1 MGYSPWDCKESDTTE
16 NTLTHSLTQTWFEAA
31 SLLCSCLCSLPAGNR
46 SFSPLGCPGLA
57 AGCSVGPACV
67 SHLRSAPCPKTE
79 AGTTQSLLPLRRE
92 HPAWLTE
99 GAC

>member
-31 SLLCSCLCSLPAGNR
+31 SLLCSCLCSLPAGSR

-57 AGCSVGPACV
+57 AGCSVGSCLCV
-67 SHLRSAPCPKTE
+67 PS
-79 AGTTQSLLPLRRE
+79 PLR
-92 HPAWLTE
+92 PLPQD
-99 GAC
+99 